1 MGQAETQTLTVVPEL
16 LGLTASIAH
25 DVALDAQLLAVDQ
38 DPNHSPTV
46 AGVVAAQDP
55 LAGREVQPGEHVRI
69 WVHRDDGGGDD
80 DSGGPGGP
88 PVPSSP
94 KPLEPTGAKT

>member
-16 LGLTASIAH
+16 LGLTASTAH

-38 DPNHSPTV
+38 DPSHSPTV

-55 LAGREVQPGEHVRI
+55 IAGREVALGDHVRI
-69 WVHRDDGGGDD
+69 WVRPDNRGDD
-80 DSGGPGGP
+80 DPGGGPGGP
-88 PVPSSP
+88 PVPTSP

>member
-1 MGQAETQTLTVVPEL
+1 MGQAEAQTLTVVPEL
-16 LGLTASIAH
+16 LGLTANTAH
-25 DVALDAQLLAVDQ
+25 DMALDAQLLAVDQ
-38 DPNHSPTV
+38 DPSHSPTV

-55 LAGREVQPGEHVRI
+55 LAGREVPAGEHVRI
-69 WVHRDDGGGDD
+69 WVRRDSAGGDD
-80 DSGGPGGP
+80 DPGGPGGP